1 MKLELKNIK
10 HTQWASEETHCY
22 QAALYVDGKPV
33 AIVSNDGHGGCDRD
47 YDHPKFKGD
56 YRATMKAVHDYFKT
70 LPKTDPCEWMPDG
83 MEQQLEFWCADQVN
97 EFLNKKH
104 IMSNVKRILKKVS
117 FMQDGKLMQ
126 FNASVKPSTMAFQQI
141 RRRDTSLKDV
151 KFLNEMTLDEVATIV
166 VEMSA

>member
-1 MKLELKNIK
+1 MKLQLKAIK
-10 HTQWASEETHCY
+10 HTEWASEETHCY
-22 QAALYVDGKPV
+22 QASLFVDGKPV

-97 EFLNKKH
+97 EFLCSRELKRKFKSH
-104 IMSNVKRILKKVS
+104 VVYQRKGTDALYQTKYHPTVTKGEWIIDKQAGMTRRILNDMPFDEALTLWK
-117 FMQDGKLMQ
+117 
-126 FNASVKPSTMAFQQI
+126 AS
-141 RRRDTSLKDV
+141 
-151 KFLNEMTLDEVATIV
+151 
-166 VEMSA
+166 

>member
-1 MKLELKNIK
+1 MKLQLKAIK
-10 HTQWASEETHCY
+10 HTEWASEETHCY
-22 QAALYVDGKPV
+22 QASLFVDGKPV

-97 EFLNKKH
+97 EFLSSRELKRKFKSH
-104 IMSNVKRILKKVS
+104 VVYQRKGTDALYQTKYHPTVTKGEWIIDKQAGETRRILNDMP
-117 FMQDGKLMQ
+117 F
-126 FNASVKPSTMAFQQI
+126 
-141 RRRDTSLKDV
+141 
-151 KFLNEMTLDEVATIV
+151 DEALAIWK
-166 VEMSA
+166 ESA